1 MDQPLRRQQGAWVL
15 AGPLL
20 AGPLLAGCLAW
31 LLAGCSGTPFGDRL
45 GGSFSSPPPTTPP
58 GAANGVSNGATTG
71 AATGAPNTGAPTNGA
86 PTKAQ
91 KLAPTAPGAAPAP
104 PLGQSGAS
112 QGADGAAKPAS
123 KTGGVSPPQAPG
135 TKQPPAAATNLQPV
149 PYRITLKLP
158 LTDPA
163 APAESVTQA
172 LRAAG
177 LRFEVEMIE
186 RVQPA
191 SSSPSVAPPR

>member
-1 MDQPLRRQQGAWVL
+1 MDQPLRRQQGAQAL
-15 AGPLL
+15 A
-20 AGPLLAGCLAW
+20 APLLAGCLAW

-45 GGSFSSPPPTTPP
+45 AGSFSSPPPTAPP

-158 LTDPA
+158 LADPA

>member
-1 MDQPLRRQQGAWVL
+1 MNQPLRRQQGAWVL

-20 AGPLLAGCLAW
+20 AGPLLAGCLGS

-45 GGSFSSPPPTTPP
+45 AGSFSSPPPTAPP
-58 GAANGVSNGATTG
+58 GAANGVTNGA
-71 AATGAPNTGAPTNGA
+71 ATGAPTNGA
-86 PTKAQ
+86 ADGVSNGAQ
-91 KLAPTAPGAAPAP
+91 KLAPSAQGATPAP
-104 PLGQSGAS
+104 PLGQSEAS

-123 KTGGVSPPQAPG
+123 KTAGVSPPQAPG

-158 LTDPA
+158 LADPA

-191 SSSPSVAPPR
+191 SSSPSVASPSVAPPR

>member
-1 MDQPLRRQQGAWVL
+1 MDQPLRRQQGAQ
-15 AGPLL
+15 AL

-45 GGSFSSPPPTTPP
+45 GGSFSSPPPTAPP
-58 GAANGVSNGATTG
+58 GAANGVSNGAATG
-71 AATGAPNTGAPTNGA
+71 AATGAPTNGDPTNGA
-86 PTKAQ
+86 PTKVQ
-91 KLAPTAPGAAPAP
+91 KLAPTAPVAAPAP

-158 LTDPA
+158 LADPA

>member
-1 MDQPLRRQQGAWVL
+1 MDQPLRRQQGAQ
-15 AGPLL
+15 LL
-20 AGPLLAGCLAW
+20 AGPLLAGCLGS

-45 GGSFSSPPPTTPP
+45 AGSFSSPPPTAPP
-58 GAANGVSNGATTG
+58 GAANGVSNGAATS
-71 AATGAPNTGAPTNGA
+71 AATGAATGAPTNGA
-86 PTKAQ
+86 PTEAQ
-91 KLAPTAPGAAPAP
+91 KWAPTAPGAAPAP

-123 KTGGVSPPQAPG
+123 KTAGVSPPQAPG
-135 TKQPPAAATNLQPV
+135 AKQPPAANTNLQPV

-158 LTDPA
+158 LADPA

-186 RVQPA
+186 RVQPTG
-191 SSSPSVAPPR
+191 SSPSVAPPR

>member
-1 MDQPLRRQQGAWVL
+1 MDQPLRRKQGAQ
-15 AGPLL
+15 LL
-20 AGPLLAGCLAW
+20 AGPLLAGCLGS

-45 GGSFSSPPPTTPP
+45 AGSFSSPPPTAPP
-58 GAANGVSNGATTG
+58 GAANGVSNGA
-71 AATGAPNTGAPTNGA
+71 ATGATTEAPTNGA
-86 PTKAQ
+86 PTTGAPTRAQ
-91 KLAPTAPGAAPAP
+91 KLAPTAPGSAPAP

-123 KTGGVSPPQAPG
+123 KTAGVSSPQAPG

-158 LTDPA
+158 LADPA

-191 SSSPSVAPPR
+191 NSSPSVASPSVAPPR

>member
-1 MDQPLRRQQGAWVL
+1 MNQPLRRQQGAQV
-15 AGPLL
+15 L
-20 AGPLLAGCLAW
+20 AGPLLAGCLGS

-45 GGSFSSPPPTTPP
+45 AGSFSSPPPTAPP
-58 GAANGVSNGATTG
+58 GAANGVSNGA
-71 AATGAPNTGAPTNGA
+71 ATGAPTNGA
-86 PTKAQ
+86 PTEAQ

-123 KTGGVSPPQAPG
+123 KTAGVSPPQAPG

-158 LTDPA
+158 LADPA

-191 SSSPSVAPPR
+191 SSSPSVASPSVAPPR

>member
-1 MDQPLRRQQGAWVL
+1 MNQPLRRQQGAQV
-15 AGPLL
+15 L
-20 AGPLLAGCLAW
+20 AGPLLAGCLGS

-45 GGSFSSPPPTTPP
+45 AGSFSSPPPTAPP
-58 GAANGVSNGATTG
+58 GAANGVSNRAATS
-71 AATGAPNTGAPTNGA
+71 AATGAATGAPTNGA
-86 PTKAQ
+86 PTEAQ

-123 KTGGVSPPQAPG
+123 KTAVG
-135 TKQPPAAATNLQPV
+135 TAGPQPPAANTNLQPV

-158 LTDPA
+158 LADPA
-163 APAESVTQA
+163 APAESLTQA

-186 RVQPA
+186 RVQPTG
-191 SSSPSVAPPR
+191 SSPNVAPPR

>member
-1 MDQPLRRQQGAWVL
+1 MNQPLRRQQGAWVL

-20 AGPLLAGCLAW
+20 AGPVLAGCLGS

-45 GGSFSSPPPTTPP
+45 AGSFSSPPPTAPP
-58 GAANGVSNGATTG
+58 GAANGVSNGA
-71 AATGAPNTGAPTNGA
+71 ATGAPTNGA
-86 PTKAQ
+86 ADGVSNGAQ
-91 KLAPTAPGAAPAP
+91 KLAPSAQGATPAP
-104 PLGQSGAS
+104 PLGQSEAS

-123 KTGGVSPPQAPG
+123 KTAGVSPPQAPG

-158 LTDPA
+158 LADPA

-186 RVQPA
+186 RVPPA
-191 SSSPSVAPPR
+191 SSSPSVASPSVAPPR

>member
-1 MDQPLRRQQGAWVL
+1 MNQPLRRQQGAQV
-15 AGPLL
+15 L
-20 AGPLLAGCLAW
+20 AGPLLAGCLGS

-45 GGSFSSPPPTTPP
+45 AGSFSSPPPTAPP
-58 GAANGVSNGATTG
+58 GAANGVSNGAATG
-71 AATGAPNTGAPTNGA
+71 AATGDPTNGAPTNGA

-123 KTGGVSPPQAPG
+123 KTAGVSPPQAPG
-135 TKQPPAAATNLQPV
+135 TKQPPAANTNLQPV

-158 LTDPA
+158 LADPA

-191 SSSPSVAPPR
+191 SSSPSVASPSVAPPR

>member
-1 MDQPLRRQQGAWVL
+1 MDQPLRRQQGAQ
-15 AGPLL
+15 LL
-20 AGPLLAGCLAW
+20 AGPLLAGCLGS

-45 GGSFSSPPPTTPP
+45 AGSFSSPPPTAPP
-58 GAANGVSNGATTG
+58 GAANGVSNGA
-71 AATGAPNTGAPTNGA
+71 ATGAPTNGA
-86 PTKAQ
+86 PTNGAPTEAQ

-123 KTGGVSPPQAPG
+123 KTAVG
-135 TKQPPAAATNLQPV
+135 TAGPQPPAANTNLQPV

-158 LTDPA
+158 LADPA

>member
-1 MDQPLRRQQGAWVL
+1 MNQPLRRQQGAQVL

-20 AGPLLAGCLAW
+20 VGCLGW

-45 GGSFSSPPPTTPP
+45 AGSFSSPPPTAPP
-58 GAANGVSNGATTG
+58 GAANGVSNGADTG
-71 AATGAPNTGAPTNGA
+71 SATGSATGAPTNGA
-86 PTKAQ
+86 PTEAQ
-91 KLAPTAPGAAPAP
+91 KLAPTAPGSAPAP

-123 KTGGVSPPQAPG
+123 KTAGVSPPQAPA

-158 LTDPA
+158 LADPA

-191 SSSPSVAPPR
+191 SSSPSAASPSVAPPR